1 MPPIGWGWGGDAQ
14 KEQRLGLI
22 SLFNNNLIYR
32 GFISLDL
39 SNNSKSTSNDQT
51 ITKQANV
58 YLSSVISK
66 NNKN

>member
-1 MPPIGWGWGGDAQ
+1 MPPIGWGRRDAQ